1 MFAVRLANPKS
12 ITISVNLSGFLTK
25 RDAWAGSFDE
35 LLTLNEPRGDAGSAV
50 LVFGH
55 GLYNASVALLLCE
68 MLELGWRSKRDVL
81 AAPLEPGG
89 LLLVSSESV
98 RYFDAPAADE

>member
-1 MFAVRLANPKS
+1 MICLTTKMTSSRARRLSRGAN
-12 ITISVNLSGFLTK
+12 
-25 RDAWAGSFDE
+25 
-35 LLTLNEPRGDAGSAV
+35 GSAV

-68 MLELGWRSKRDVL
+68 MLELGWRSKRNVL
-81 AAPLEPGG
+81 EAPLEPGG

-98 RYFDAPAADE
+98 RYFDAPTADE